1 MVAEL
6 LQAGQAMLLSP
17 SQLQKEPTKS
27 PSVLLNAVGMRRA
40 GEGFESWV
48 GLLFPP
54 GNNNFLMMLLLQEK
68 YIYIYLTDSEM
79 YLLDSNSHFQWNGS
93 SCEFTGTGCGL
104 IKEGCVSR

>member
-68 YIYIYLTDSEM
+68 KNIYIYIFNRLR
-79 YLLDSNSHFQWNGS
+79 NVS
-93 SCEFTGTGCGL
+93 SRF
-104 IKEGCVSR
+104 